1 MVSDLE
7 DKVDKDGTK
16 ALSDENYTLAEKK
29 QISCWI
35 RWQSLKYTFSRFK
48 HGNIPQES

>member
-16 ALSDENYTLAEKK
+16 ALSDENYTLAKK
-29 QISCWI
+29 NK
-35 RWQSLKYTFSRFK
+35 LAAGLD
-48 HGNIPQES
+48 GNH